1 VGDRQAQPL
10 VVGVVVVAAAL
21 IGVFFQRLH
30 PARRWPASK
39 ITTPTQELPLDLSL
53 VPTLAGLLIPL
64 AGIAFPVIVIVVV
77 LQFRER
83 QRKQLY
89 DTVKHYADRGMPVPR
104 ELIEPPRRSS
114 LNTPRYGA
122 FTVIGLGL
130 GLVLMFWSLELPS
143 LMGIGGLLV
152 CVGAAQL
159 IALALDAREARH
171 SGAPPAPRQDA

>member
-1 VGDRQAQPL
+1 
-10 VVGVVVVAAAL
+10 
-21 IGVFFQRLH
+21 
-30 PARRWPASK
+30 
-39 ITTPTQELPLDLSL
+39 LDLSQL
-53 VPTLAGLLIPL
+53 SKLAALLIPL
-64 AGIAFPVIVIVVV
+64 AGIAFPLAVLVVV

-104 ELIEPPRRSS
+104 ELLDPPRRSS

-130 GLVLMFWSLELPS
+130 GLALMFWALELPA
-143 LMGIGGLLV
+143 LTGIGGLLV

-159 IALALDAREARH
+159 IALALDARDAQRPCAALPPRP
-171 SGAPPAPRQDA
+171 GA